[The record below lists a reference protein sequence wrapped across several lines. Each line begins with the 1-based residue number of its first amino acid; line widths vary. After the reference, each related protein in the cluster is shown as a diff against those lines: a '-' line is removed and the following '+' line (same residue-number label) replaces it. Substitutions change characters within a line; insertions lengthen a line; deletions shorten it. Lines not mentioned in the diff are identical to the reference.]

1 MPDRNAA
8 AFKTLIEP
16 WELHFNAAHF
26 ITYGQVCENLHG
38 HNFHA
43 RVTVS
48 GSNTGDGY
56 VIDFVL
62 LNQLAAAICLTLH
75 DRVLLP
81 GDSPVVAL
89 TEAGDMVGVDS
100 FGKRFMLPRDNCRIL
115 PVVNVTAELL
125 AGYIAG
131 ELLAGLRAQDAL
143 GNIDAIEVAVEEA
156 DRQWG
161 ICRLAV

>member
-1 MPDRNAA
+1 MPDRNASL
-8 AFKTLIEP
+8 FKTLIEP
-16 WELHFNAAHF
+16 FELHFNSAHF

-38 HNFHA
+38 HNFHV

-62 LNQLAAAICLTLH
+62 LNKLAAAICQTLH
-75 DRVLLP
+75 DQVLLP
-81 GDSPVVAL
+81 GDSPVVKL
-89 TEAGDMVGVDS
+89 TVAGDMLDIES
-100 FGKRFMLPRDNCRIL
+100 FGKRFILQRGNCKVLPIS
-115 PVVNVTAELL
+115 NVTAELL
-125 AGYIAG
+125 AGYIAD
-131 ELLAGLRAQDAL
+131 ELVAGLRLQDAL

>member
-62 LNQLAAAICLTLH
+62 LNKLAAAICETLH

-81 GDSPVVAL
+81 GESPVVSL
-89 TEAGDMVGVDS
+89 SEAGDMLGVES
-100 FGKRFMLPRDNCRIL
+100 FGKRFLLPRGNCMVL
-115 PVVNVTAELL
+115 PIANVTAELL

-161 ICRLAV
+161 ICRLPV

>member
-1 MPDRNAA
+1 MPDRTAA

-81 GDSPVVAL
+81 GESPVVAV
-89 TEAGDMVGVDS
+89 TDAGDMVEIES
-100 FGKRFMLPRDNCRIL
+100 FGKRWILPRDNCMIL
-115 PVVNVTAELL
+115 PLANVTAELL

-131 ELLAGLRAQDAL
+131 ELLAGLRAKDAL
-143 GNIDAIEVAVEEA
+143 ENIDAIEVAVEEA